1 MSHWDE
7 DPDNEDDLDQS
18 TAPAPTPSPADTQTA
33 WQREQ
38 IQKAY
43 QKYLK
48 RDPTPSEYYPWLQGG
63 PNRIND
69 LYNFLARQAP
79 AAPPAPPPTAD
90 TPSGDT
96 TTPADKAGDYRG
108 FGKAWLAS
116 GGKTPAALAAFAAAH
131 PGYGAEIFGTKKN
144 KVRIGGKAFDAIRST
159 SGSNPSGSWDEITR
173 AGGVGAGGE
182 GGMTLASVL

>member
-63 PNRIND
+63 PQRIND

-79 AAPPAPPPTAD
+79 TAPAPAPAPAPG
-90 TPSGDT
+90 TPS
-96 TTPADKAGDYRG
+96 AGGYRG
-108 FGKAWLAS
+108 FGKA
-116 GGKTPAALAAFAAAH
+116 
-131 PGYGAEIFGTKKN
+131 
-144 KVRIGGKAFDAIRST
+144 
-159 SGSNPSGSWDEITR
+159 
-173 AGGVGAGGE
+173 
-182 GGMTLASVL
+182 